1 MSEEEPTTI
10 ASASQKVVPSNS
22 DGNQTNTSNDDTTP
36 LNTAMSS
43 MTPKEAYFELLRVWV
58 TQANFAHNAQAC
70 FPYYLMTNYP
80 QLMASSPMAFPM
92 MGTPF
97 GQPIG
102 AVVPPPI
109 AAPPNLFGLNF
120 GIPPPGVGQPQLPNQ
135 QALQRFAI
143 NMFNRNRGRQEDMF
157 DNQARNEE
165 SKTVNKLFLT
175 LNDI

>member
-1 MSEEEPTTI
+1 MPEEEANTI
-10 ASASQKVVPSNS
+10 ASTSTVVPSNS
-22 DGNQTNTSNDDTTP
+22 DDKLSSDDNTQL
-36 LNTAMSS
+36 LNTTSE

-80 QLMASSPMAFPM
+80 QLMAPSPMAFPM

-97 GQPIG
+97 GQPVG
-102 AVVPPPI
+102 AIVPPP
-109 AAPPNLFGLNF
+109 AAGQPNLFGLNF
-120 GIPPPGVGQPQLPNQ
+120 GIPPPPGVGQPQMPNQ
-135 QALQRFAI
+135 QLQRFAM

-165 SKTVNKLFLT
+165 SKRFTKLSLKRMLCEVF
-175 LNDI
+175 